1 MEIAELCSANSP
13 RPCAFQRI
21 YFSRANDADIH
32 RERKALGAALLP
44 QILKAADAPLEDIFF
59 SYIPNSARI
68 AFHGLLLGGILV
80 GHEVARALDRKC
92 IFAEKQ
98 DGRLVMRR
106 FAIEPGEPC
115 IVAEDVVT
123 RGGRVQETIDIV
135 QGLGGRVL
143 AAVTLVD
150 RSGGKASFGAIPHFS
165 LLRMEPETW
174 EPAACP
180 LCAAGGKA
188 VHPGS

>member
-1 MEIAELCSANSP
+1 MRRVSADRVIARMGNGLDSQVGECGDLLSTGEKQLISELAREATTVVSP
-13 RPCAFQRI
+13 A
-21 YFSRANDADIH
+21 
-32 RERKALGAALLP
+32 
-44 QILKAADAPLEDIFF
+44 
-59 SYIPNSARI
+59 
-68 AFHGLLLGGILV
+68 LGGILV

-106 FAIEPGEPC
+106 FAVEPGEPC

-165 LLRMEPETW
+165 LLRMEPVTW
-174 EPAACP
+174 EPSACP

>member
-1 MEIAELCSANSP
+1 MTEEHVYGVLKETGALLQGHFELRSGLHSAEFFQCANLLRFP
-13 RPCAFQRI
+13 
-21 YFSRANDADIH
+21 
-32 RERKALGAALLP
+32 RKAEALCAALAALVP
-44 QILKAADAPLEDIFF
+44 EETARKAATVVSPA
-59 SYIPNSARI
+59 
-68 AFHGLLLGGILV
+68 LGGILV
-80 GHEVARALDRKC
+80 GHEVARALDKKC

-98 DGRLVMRR
+98 DGALVMRR
-106 FAIEPGEPC
+106 FAVAPGEPC

-135 QGLGGRVL
+135 ESLGGRVL

-165 LLRMEPETW
+165 LLRMEPVVW
-174 EPAACP
+174 NPAECP
-180 LCAAGGKA
+180 LCAAGGRA